1 MDDYLNNDIE
11 KINEEDVEII
21 PPPVAPEAPK
31 PDFVAGGSVDDEQ
44 ETSYGAS
51 AGEGYTNDTY
61 AGTANSYATTDDG
74 ENVAK
79 ILGIVSLVT
88 GILSLLCCCIPI
100 LSLLLAVA
108 AVVTGIISIKKGNSV
123 KGLAIAG
130 IVCGSIGV
138 VIGIVLAVM
147 GGLLSN
153 SMDEVVEVMDGL
165 ETYL

>member
-1 MDDYLNNDIE
+1 M
-11 KINEEDVEII
+11 
-21 PPPVAPEAPK
+21 
-31 PDFVAGGSVDDEQ
+31 
-44 ETSYGAS
+44 
-51 AGEGYTNDTY
+51 
-61 AGTANSYATTDDG
+61 
-74 ENVAK
+74 
-79 ILGIVSLVT
+79 
-88 GILSLLCCCIPI
+88 SLLCCCIPI